1 MRVFI
6 AGVMQG
12 SRTDDKVTTQ
22 HYREVITDMLQTNVE
37 GVEVID
43 PWALHPNSESYD
55 PDSARETFFAMTS
68 LAGQADAL
76 VAYLPEASMGTAV
89 EMWEAHRQGVSVFT
103 ISSMSA
109 NWVIKLLSSQVFPSL
124 EAFQRFV
131 ADGGLTAAVYSDGAA

>member
-12 SRTDDKVTTQ
+12 SRTDDKVATQ
-22 HYREVITDMLQTNVE
+22 DYREVITDILQTNLD

-43 PWALHPNSESYD
+43 PWALHPNSETYD
-55 PDSARETFFAMTS
+55 ADSARETFFAMTL
-68 LAGQADAL
+68 LAGQADVL

-103 ISSMSA
+103 ISGMSA

-131 ADGGLTAAVYSDGAA
+131 ADGGLAAVVHGTGAT

>member
-1 MRVFI
+1 MFI

-12 SRTDDKVTTQ
+12 SRTDDKVQTQ
-22 HYREVITDMLQTNVE
+22 HYRELITEILQTNVD
-37 GVEVID
+37 GVEIID
-43 PWALHPNSESYD
+43 PWALHPNSETYD
-55 PDSARETFFAMTS
+55 AESARETFFAMTS

-103 ISSMSA
+103 ISGMSA
-109 NWVIKLLSSQVFPSL
+109 NWVINLLSSRVFPSL

-131 ADGGLTAAVYSDGAA
+131 AKGGFAAVHRNEST